1 MKISY
6 ENLPCIVMT
15 RISPNC
21 LTETRHGS
29 IQLFCEYIL
38 MSKQCVGI
46 CEPLINLNCTLEKSD
61 SCIMFLLQAEAVSSS
76 TPRLK
81 GSLAKKFP
89 INQNSWKDRSPIF
102 FFSIWEMSSNLK
114 VLLKKFPYYV
124 HTRKFSTQA
133 QKTELQL
140 ENWECKGFKSFE
152 GCHLMLVFCSHW
164 CWYSHLWRCTVS
176 FY

>member
-61 SCIMFLLQAEAVSSS
+61 SCIMFLLQTETVSSS

-89 INQNSWKDRSPIF
+89 INQNSCKREVQIF
-102 FFSIWEMSSNLK
+102 FFYLTNEVSLK
-114 VLLKKFPYYV
+114 
-124 HTRKFSTQA
+124 
-133 QKTELQL
+133 
-140 ENWECKGFKSFE
+140 
-152 GCHLMLVFCSHW
+152 CSHKEIFHTGAKDRTTR
-164 CWYSHLWRCTVS
+164 YTV
-176 FY
+176 FVHNMLTLGMYGF

>member
-1 MKISY
+1 MKTELRETSNKKVQCTSAKIVKLILKLVKISY

-61 SCIMFLLQAEAVSSS
+61 SCIMFLLQTEAVSSS

-89 INQNSWKDRSPIF
+89 INQNSCEEGGKKIF
-102 FFSIWEMSSNLK
+102 FLSEK
-114 VLLKKFPYYV
+114 
-124 HTRKFSTQA
+124 
-133 QKTELQL
+133 
-140 ENWECKGFKSFE
+140 
-152 GCHLMLVFCSHW
+152 
-164 CWYSHLWRCTVS
+164 
-176 FY
+176 